1 MGRGLS
7 AAVKAYSGPMKW
19 AVKITLRD
27 STVLLYAEDDLTFDG
42 DTYIGL
48 LRAVSGFQ
56 VRRSMTVGSGELSL
70 SNVDLTIAKLTAAK
84 AFDGATVLVRQ
95 LLLNIGTTVE
105 VTQGVL
111 TDEEEGEE
119 SVSFQVVDRFDPA
132 AATVPARIYS
142 NLCSHIYK
150 DDECGSVSGL
160 TTCSKTFAECTARA
174 ATERFNGF
182 PTVNRKG
189 LKIISTINRP
199 YPGDGGAG
207 DGESAEPRVTD
218 SGVNF

>member
-1 MGRGLS
+1 MGRSLS
-7 AAVKAYSGPMKW
+7 AAVKAYAGAMKW

-27 STVLLYAEDDLTFDG
+27 STVLLYAEDDLIFDG
-42 DTYIGL
+42 DTYVGL

-56 VRRSMTVGSGELSL
+56 VRRSMTVGSGEFSL

-111 TDEEEGEE
+111 TDEEEGEAA
-119 SVSFQVVDRFDPA
+119 VSFQVVDRFDPA
-132 AATVPARIYS
+132 SANVPARIYS
-142 NLCSHIYK
+142 NLCTAIYK
-150 DDECGSVSGL
+150 DDECGSTSVEA
-160 TTCSKTFAECTARA
+160 TCSKTFAQCIVRV

-189 LKIISTINRP
+189 LKIISTIGRAHEGEGG
-199 YPGDGGAG
+199 GDPNSPLKH
-207 DGESAEPRVTD
+207 DPAE
-218 SGVNF
+218 GFG